1 MLRLLPV
8 LVYLLCVA
16 CLVPAP
22 RGDSGARLS
31 GAGLSGA
38 RPAAAQPP
46 EGTDTSGQEIVACG
60 QRIAI
65 GTRVVLWDEPG
76 GYSAYSDRL
85 HFPAPVNGSKTP
97 QDGRLRYEPG
107 RRTKGPRP
115 VQLVAPGSLDLA
127 ALRAAVDQ
135 FVVHYDVAGTAARCF
150 LILQDRRCLSV
161 HFLLDV
167 DGTIYQTL
175 DLRERAWHA
184 GESNT
189 RSVGVEIANIGSR
202 RVDDVRGMAEI
213 DGWYTRDD
221 KGLRYTP
228 PRWVDLESVRTPGFV
243 GYAAHDE
250 RLEGWI
256 QGELRAQYD
265 YTPEQYAALVKL
277 AAGLCRTL
285 PRIRPDAPRDASG
298 RVLDSVMDPGELAA
312 FGGIV
317 GHHHV
322 SRRKQDPGPA
332 FAWEA
337 FLEDVRAELRLAG
350 GLE

>member
-1 MLRLLPV
+1 MLRSLSA
-8 LVYLLCVA
+8 LVYVLCVGCVA
-16 CLVPAP
+16 PVPY
-22 RGDSGARLS
+22 RGHERE
-31 GAGLSGA
+31 AGG
-38 RPAAAQPP
+38 AAQLRAA
-46 EGTDTSGQEIVACG
+46 DTTGQEIIACG
-60 QRIAI
+60 QRIPI
-65 GTRVVLWDEPG
+65 GTRVVLWNEPG

-85 HFPAPVNGSKTP
+85 HFGPATNGSKTP
-97 QDGRLRYEPG
+97 ENGRLRYEAG
-107 RRTKGPRP
+107 RRTKGERQ
-115 VQLVAPGSLDLA
+115 VQLVEPGSMDLGE
-127 ALRAAVDQ
+127 LRAAVDQ

-184 GESNT
+184 GTSNT

-202 RVDDVRGMAEI
+202 RVDDAKGMAEI
-213 DGWYTRDD
+213 DGWYTRDAR
-221 KGLRYTP
+221 GLRYTP
-228 PRWVDLESVRTPGFV
+228 PNWVDLGTVRTPGFV

-265 YTPEQYAALVKL
+265 YTPEQYKALVKL

-285 PRIRPDAPRDASG
+285 PRIQPDAPRDASG
-298 RVLDSVMDPGELAA
+298 RVLDRVMGPGVMQA

-317 GHHHV
+317 GHHHI
-322 SRRKQDPGPA
+322 SRKKQDPGPA

-337 FLEDVRAELRLAG
+337 FLADVRRELGLPG
-350 GLE
+350 GLD

>member
-1 MLRLLPV
+1 MGMLRSLLALLCV
-8 LVYLLCVA
+8 LCVA
-16 CLVPAP
+16 CVVPEKTLRGP
-22 RGDSGARLS
+22 RLEPVAVASPQSEPQAETRG
-31 GAGLSGA
+31 
-38 RPAAAQPP
+38 
-46 EGTDTSGQEIVACG
+46 EEIVACG

-85 HFPAPVNGSKTP
+85 HFAPPTNGSKTP
-97 QDGRLRYEPG
+97 EDGRLRYEGG
-107 RRTKGPRP
+107 RATKGERP
-115 VQLVAPGSLDLA
+115 VQLVEPGSMDLNE
-127 ALRAAVDQ
+127 LRAAVDL

-184 GESNT
+184 GTANT

-202 RVDDVRGMAEI
+202 RVDDAKGMAEI
-213 DGWYTRDD
+213 DRWYTRDGS
-221 KGLRYTP
+221 GLRYTP
-228 PRWVDLESVRTPGFV
+228 PNWVDLGTVRTPGFV
-243 GYAAHDE
+243 GYAARDE

-265 YTPEQYAALVKL
+265 FTPQQYVSLVKL
-277 AAGLCRTL
+277 AAGLCRAL

-298 RVLDSVMDPGELAA
+298 RVLDSVMDPEELAG

-322 SRRKQDPGPA
+322 SRNKQDPGPA

-337 FLEDVRAELRLAG
+337 FLEDVRGEL
-350 GLE
+350 GLPRASN